1 MAAPEIRL
9 SIGLDLEFF
18 RGQMRKAVNIAQ
30 SEFTA
35 QLAVKIDR
43 NKLNTELNNL
53 QKAIKRRS
61 YYIEI
66 KGNLDDAPSK
76 IASLKKALS
85 DLEGTKID
93 LGIGGITSIGR
104 DEARKI
110 RTALRRSIL
119 ENGGKILV
127 PTSIVPAITNAD
139 VATFKKAVAEKLS
152 GLSVDVK
159 VNAKGSGAG
168 SDLPPDFIKH
178 MQELGLLGKTAS
190 GMTMRMQE
198 GGSGIKQQL
207 NEAVKSAEKI
217 KSVFDG
223 VAKNIATTGKSIANI
238 QGKRLGL
245 SNVPLMAGAVEKKV
259 ERSAA
264 AIGGTSSS
272 NTLKILYPEISKTI
286 TSFAVL
292 RRQIEQN
299 TSKLSNFS
307 LIIGLA
313 AFSGVPLAK
322 SIVKLTG
329 SANDFAVRLDS
340 LVLKLEAAVDKAAS
354 NILSASSGKL
364 LSGSRLAGL
373 LPAAYRGINPAA
385 GPAGLL
391 GSGAGPAGLLP
402 PAYRG
407 IAPSPNA
414 GALPPAYRGLPFGF
428 DFKSLPDPHRK
439 EEGGKL
445 VALDSGFTSK
455 MRERYIKHAKNFLF
469 GLEVKVKEILSLPQ
483 SMGGLDLLPLATQM
497 MREAENRA
505 EQAKLD
511 RSIDSLLL
519 SIDEAIK
526 TAQVRVRDVGR
537 FLLSGAPQPKRLAA
551 GETQSELFARRTKEA
566 QARSM
571 AQSEVSRGPI
581 VSKVSQVKFAP
592 GLLPGKDFAQ
602 ESSNIDKAF
611 RVMLSTILRKNAQIE
626 KFFAE
631 NFSANSQIPQST
643 RKLAAAMDSAASS
656 LRQLTGTKSFGA
668 LPTRDMVGITRFS
681 QAIKA
686 AIRIDMDNALRQ
698 QMEGRLLPEAGN
710 TGRQSYLRKSM
721 EGTGTF
727 SAPTV
732 GFERV
737 KRTPEQLRQDLLVKR
752 EARAQE
758 RSRLQNQQLRGFAGS
773 GLSQQ
778 TEIAGYKSLQLST
791 QKLLASATAIGGQV
805 GAQETVTKAFYQS
818 MEVARQFFNRNF
830 SANSYLSKA
839 TINLAA
845 AMQQAAQGMKLLTG
859 ARGPIAALPSREM
872 VGARKF
878 KDAIRMA
885 REIDLKNTLAYYN
898 SKKYLPQA
906 GQTSYRSPEQI
917 AGKTQ
922 AVDTERQLAGD
933 GKQQARALIT
943 SVRGQMAQLSLP
955 AAGQT
960 SAPVATKGI
969 NALNAAIRDLGGKAA
984 VTASKIQG
992 KVKSALREAGDFVAG
1007 EGKYYSPSSTGVGKD
1022 GSVLRKVSDFIS
1034 GDSGRRTGTG
1044 PVTPPLT
1051 STTPVPPGAPPAPPG
1066 GGGAGAG
1073 GGGAGARG
1081 GGPWAQTPLSLG
1093 YYKNAFKYSEALK
1106 VADASMRNFSASQIP
1121 LIGGIKN
1128 LAGEFGQAAKQV
1140 LIYGVAYKGLAFLTG
1155 LPGRILDAAKK
1166 QQQFNNGLKVAT
1178 QDTGTFGKELL
1189 YVDNVQRAFGLN
1201 LETTRTG
1208 FTRLFASMAPTGFDS
1223 GSIEKLFTGISAAT
1237 ASLQLTPDK
1246 AERVIYAFGQMASK
1260 GQIMSEEL
1268 KGQLGDVLPGAL
1280 AIFSKAAGMS
1290 VKDFSKAMEDGVFVG
1305 GRFREVF
1312 AKVSDE
1318 LMNRFGTGAQAAGRS
1333 LQGLINTVGG
1343 DFQRT
1348 LESFAPLANSAAQAI
1363 LGPLG
1368 GSLKQL
1374 ALSAQI
1380 STGEI
1385 ERVFTQ
1391 LKESQQDL
1399 KDLRTSA
1406 GTDDI
1411 ITADE
1416 AGQIK
1421 AAEKNVAALTVKY
1434 KSLQQAASDPAIA
1447 KQVQDITKFTEEL
1460 SKAGTF
1466 VMNVAKTI
1474 GGLLSPAINFLGT
1487 NLTTVIGLITS
1498 FYIGF
1503 QTARLAAMSLM
1514 GVLLLY
1520 RTLSAILGFGPAA
1533 LGANALAAA
1542 FNGLGIAA
1550 TGAQVKVIGLRWAL
1564 GALVASTVI
1573 GAVVGGI
1580 MLIVSAFA
1588 SMRDRANEASQASR
1602 DAAKSAVDAAQ
1613 MGGVAQA
1620 AMSIQTILGESRKA
1634 AAARK
1639 ALEGIMARSTKAQR
1653 AGIEPMSLSVE
1664 DSVALKGSPLTKG
1677 MVKPALD
1684 GNPQMQVPPKL
1695 DAAQIF
1701 REFGSVAGQQDLNLR
1716 EAKSALATAIKVA
1729 KETGQ
1734 NIPTPGA
1741 TPPEDTSAADTKA
1754 ADKARQ
1760 EAEKR
1765 LQQEQQRAIELSNH
1779 GNNLEK
1785 IDFDRK
1791 IQLSDSAFEH
1801 EKSLIDSLNEYRLSG
1816 LNDMQARQEKV
1827 VQDLKKIQLDAV
1839 DTVRKATQKA
1849 QEAQLNVVTAQ
1860 RTAAAAVTGAPL
1872 APALPSPS
1880 GAGTRKLPGSNSGR
1894 LDASGENGAD
1904 MPVGRN
1910 NTIQSYHNGVVKA
1923 IANAGRNGN
1932 YIVIDFIDDLGNR
1945 LEATYSHIA
1954 ASVKVGQSVVG
1965 GQTIGRFD
1973 ASGNTRGAHNSVD
1986 INSPGNNG
1994 DFNRNQETPAA
2005 RRSADILV
2013 TGRVQGSVGS
2023 SAAGSS
2029 ASGASFRMET
2039 KQQKENF
2046 DLIEEKAKRS
2056 AAIERQR
2063 IEMQRAV
2070 ELAYVKTA
2078 SVIKANIDAIFPVE
2092 QQKLDLR
2099 LQQMRQS
2106 LLMQGMP
2113 QEYINYEM
2121 NRAAAMEE
2129 SAMATKNMTTSLTN
2143 AKIELAVYNDAGKK
2157 GVELTIEQQ
2166 VRMGLLKK
2174 DIEGYE
2180 EGLAS
2185 LTNQQKAYNI
2195 AALESAIASIKNAD
2209 ALKAQQDAIQL
2220 IEGNVE
2226 SATGSYKNFAKEVA
2240 QGGDP
2245 AEALKKFQ
2253 ESIADQV
2260 LTVFLDYAF
2269 QPVEQFLKDSLKN
2282 MFDLPTEEDQR
2293 KKAIADA
2300 EAQLGHL
2307 KTIDA
2312 NVSTIAGQ
2320 SPQAGTATP
2329 AATTAVPAAGGQAA
2343 GGPIPLTVIPFGGAE
2358 SSAMSSTLEGA
2369 QSSISKS
2376 MEGITSSVEKSSFKL
2391 LEGVPPFEQALTID
2405 LPGQVEKSTEALKA
2419 KGSTFNESLGKLT
2432 QGVGIAIG
2440 SIMGI
2445 MAGMSQIKKGG
2456 TGNTLMGIGSILA
2469 SVGGG
2474 IGGFMKLKGANGG
2487 TAAGGWKPFPAR
2499 AFANGGMVKGPTL
2512 GLVGEGKYNEAIV
2525 PLPDGRSIPVQM
2537 RGGPGGGSSR
2547 DLLASQSQSRSS
2559 PSVLSMSFQST
2570 TINGVEYVDRAQLEM
2585 AMAETRRVASR
2596 DGAARGANLAIDRL
2610 ANSPSSRRRAGI
2622 R

>member
-1 MAAPEIRL
+1 MADALATAAGKNIEARMQPL
-9 SIGLDLEFF
+9 
-18 RGQMRKAVNIAQ
+18 RGQTSIEAARSATNINKILDPIAQ
-30 SEFTA
+30 YTQNSKAA
-35 QLAVKIDR
+35 QQMLRILPESRISTNTLDVASKQARYYESVPSAKSFQSGMKGFDPLLQSIAKDFVSYTKSLSSTNPWVGKI
-43 NKLNTELNNL
+43 
-53 QKAIKRRS
+53 S
-61 YYIEI
+61 
-66 KGNLDDAPSK
+66 
-76 IASLKKALS
+76 
-85 DLEGTKID
+85 
-93 LGIGGITSIGR
+93 GGI
-104 DEARKI
+104 
-110 RTALRRSIL
+110 
-119 ENGGKILV
+119 
-127 PTSIVPAITNAD
+127 
-139 VATFKKAVAEKLS
+139 AEM
-152 GLSVDVK
+152 V
-159 VNAKGSGAG
+159 
-168 SDLPPDFIKH
+168 
-178 MQELGLLGKTAS
+178 
-190 GMTMRMQE
+190 
-198 GGSGIKQQL
+198 
-207 NEAVKSAEKI
+207 
-217 KSVFDG
+217 
-223 VAKNIATTGKSIANI
+223 
-238 QGKRLGL
+238 
-245 SNVPLMAGAVEKKV
+245 
-259 ERSAA
+259 SAA
-264 AIGGTSSS
+264 A
-272 NTLKILYPEISKTI
+272 
-286 TSFAVL
+286 
-292 RRQIEQN
+292 
-299 TSKLSNFS
+299 
-307 LIIGLA
+307 A
-313 AFSGVPLAK
+313 APL
-322 SIVKLTG
+322 
-329 SANDFAVRLDS
+329 
-340 LVLKLEAAVDKAAS
+340 
-354 NILSASSGKL
+354 
-364 LSGSRLAGL
+364 
-373 LPAAYRGINPAA
+373 
-385 GPAGLL
+385 
-391 GSGAGPAGLLP
+391 
-402 PAYRG
+402 
-407 IAPSPNA
+407 
-414 GALPPAYRGLPFGF
+414 
-428 DFKSLPDPHRK
+428 
-439 EEGGKL
+439 
-445 VALDSGFTSK
+445 
-455 MRERYIKHAKNFLF
+455 
-469 GLEVKVKEILSLPQ
+469 
-483 SMGGLDLLPLATQM
+483 
-497 MREAENRA
+497 
-505 EQAKLD
+505 QA
-511 RSIDSLLL
+511 
-519 SIDEAIK
+519 
-526 TAQVRVRDVGR
+526 
-537 FLLSGAPQPKRLAA
+537 
-551 GETQSELFARRTKEA
+551 
-566 QARSM
+566 
-571 AQSEVSRGPI
+571 
-581 VSKVSQVKFAP
+581 
-592 GLLPGKDFAQ
+592 
-602 ESSNIDKAF
+602 
-611 RVMLSTILRKNAQIE
+611 
-626 KFFAE
+626 
-631 NFSANSQIPQST
+631 
-643 RKLAAAMDSAASS
+643 
-656 LRQLTGTKSFGA
+656 
-668 LPTRDMVGITRFS
+668 
-681 QAIKA
+681 
-686 AIRIDMDNALRQ
+686 
-698 QMEGRLLPEAGN
+698 
-710 TGRQSYLRKSM
+710 
-721 EGTGTF
+721 
-727 SAPTV
+727 
-732 GFERV
+732 
-737 KRTPEQLRQDLLVKR
+737 
-752 EARAQE
+752 
-758 RSRLQNQQLRGFAGS
+758 
-773 GLSQQ
+773 
-778 TEIAGYKSLQLST
+778 
-791 QKLLASATAIGGQV
+791 QKL
-805 GAQETVTKAFYQS
+805 
-818 MEVARQFFNRNF
+818 
-830 SANSYLSKA
+830 
-839 TINLAA
+839 
-845 AMQQAAQGMKLLTG
+845 
-859 ARGPIAALPSREM
+859 
-872 VGARKF
+872 
-878 KDAIRMA
+878 
-885 REIDLKNTLAYYN
+885 
-898 SKKYLPQA
+898 
-906 GQTSYRSPEQI
+906 
-917 AGKTQ
+917 
-922 AVDTERQLAGD
+922 
-933 GKQQARALIT
+933 
-943 SVRGQMAQLSLP
+943 LP
-955 AAGQT
+955 AAGQSNASRMTRSMFEGLPPIQAPSIGQEKAPLSRAATRSLNKARQLLGMSIGPT
-960 SAPVATKGI
+960 SPY
-969 NALNAAIRDLGGKAA
+969 AANPW
-984 VTASKIQG
+984 
-992 KVKSALREAGDFVAG
+992 AG
-1007 EGKYYSPSSTGVGKD
+1007 SSTVP
-1022 GSVLRKVSDFIS
+1022 
-1034 GDSGRRTGTG
+1034 
-1044 PVTPPLT
+1044 PVTPTAPSRAL
-1051 STTPVPPGAPPAPPG
+1051 PPAGTTSNYGVTAQRRAMAQAFQQYEFRQAPSIPPPM
-1066 GGGAGAG
+1066 AQTSAG
-1073 GGGAGARG
+1073 GGRDRV
-1081 GGPWAQTPLSLG
+1081 
-1093 YYKNAFKYSEALK
+1093 YNAALE
-1106 VADASMRNFSASQIP
+1106 VADASTRNLSASQLP

-1140 LIYGVAYKGLAFLTG
+1140 LIYGAAYRGLALITS
-1155 LPGRILDAAKK
+1155 LPGQVLNAAKS
-1166 QQQFNNGLKVAT
+1166 QQQFTNGLKVAT

-1520 RTLSAILGFGPAA
+1520 RALSAIVGFGPAA

-1664 DSVALKGSPLTKG
+1664 DSVALKGSPLTEG

-1684 GNPQMQVPPKL
+1684 GNPQMRVPPKL

-1701 REFGSVAGQQDLNLR
+1701 RKFGSVAGQQDLNLR

-1741 TPPEDTSAADTKA
+1741 TPPEDTSAADKKA

-1880 GAGTRKLPGSNSGR
+1880 GAGTRKLAGSNSGR

-2013 TGRVQGSVGS
+2013 TGRMQGSVGS
-2023 SAAGSS
+2023 SAAGPS

-2039 KQQKENF
+2039 KQQKEGF

-2056 AAIERQR
+2056 AAIELQR

-2129 SAMATKNMTTSLTN
+2129 SAMATKNMKTSLAS

-2166 VRMGLLKK
+2166 VQMGLLKQ

-2300 EAQLGHL
+2300 EAQLAYL
-2307 KTIDA
+2307 NTIDA
-2312 NVSTIAGQ
+2312 NVRTIAGQ
-2320 SPQAGTATP
+2320 SPQAGAATP

-2445 MAGMSQIKKGG
+2445 AAGISQVKKGG
-2456 TGNTLMGIGSILA
+2456 TGNTLMGIGSVLA
-2469 SVGGG
+2469 SIGGA
-2474 IGGFMKLKGANGG
+2474 IGGFSKLSKAANGAVW
-2487 TAAGGWKPFPAR
+2487 TGGFQ
-2499 AFANGGMVKGPTL
+2499 AFANGGTVKGPTL

-2537 RGGPGGGSSR
+2537 KGDGIRDKMSGSSGTSAI
-2547 DLLASQSQSRSS
+2547 AS
-2559 PSVLSMSFQST
+2559 PLNFSFQT
-2570 TINGVEYVDRAQLEM
+2570 TQINGTEYVSREQLEM
-2585 AMAETRRVASR
+2585 AMMETRRLASR
-2596 DGAARGANLAIDRL
+2596 EGAQRGANLAIDKL
-2610 ANSPSSRRRAGI
+2610 QQSPNIRRRVGI